1 MTKICS
7 KVASKSETI
16 MRERLAYEYYT
27 SNVRVYIYIYMK
39 TRLLEQRLTE
49 VTPTIM
55 TVTSESGCAN

>member
-27 SNVRVYIYIYMK
+27 SNVRVYIYIY
-39 TRLLEQRLTE
+39 EN
-49 VTPTIM
+49 
-55 TVTSESGCAN
+55 TVARAKIDRGHTHNYDCDV